1 MARTMVSRR
10 ERITLIGMLL
20 SLMLGIAG
28 ITIAT
33 VLDNKSIDILKRS
46 PFISVNSALL
56 QGGPSYGSAYLEGGQ
71 TYLFVGSGVLMD
83 TTVSLTVTDTAGT
96 VVPVDDANGTVRAG
110 DVIGSID
117 IADSGTYLF
126 EATTMQA
133 GAIIY
138 IMPQSIRS
146 VDNWRGFSFFIAAIG
161 FLGACGLLGA
171 WLLARQNRLEAIRFR
186 QPVGRQ
192 VTDEHWL
199 L

>member
-1 MARTMVSRR
+1 
-10 ERITLIGMLL
+10 MLL

-28 ITIAT
+28 IATAT
-33 VLDNKSIDILKRS
+33 VLDNKSIDILKSS

-56 QGGPSYGSAYLEGGQ
+56 QGGPSYGSAYLQGGQ
-71 TYLFVGSGVLMD
+71 TYLLVGSGILMD
-83 TTVSLTVTDTAGT
+83 TTVSLTVTDTEGT
-96 VVPVDDANGTVRAG
+96 VVPVDDADGHVRVG
-110 DVIGSID
+110 DVVGSID

-138 IMPQSIRS
+138 IMPQSIRA
-146 VDNWRGFSFFIAAIG
+146 VDNWREFSFFITAIG
-161 FLGACGLLGA
+161 FLGTFGLLGA
-171 WLLARQNRLEAIRFR
+171 WLQARQKRLEAIRFR
-186 QPVGRQ
+186 QPVGRP